1 MSEETAIAPGLKQL
15 GQIIP
20 SARARVGI
28 IVTLTLLLIGFLS
41 LVWTP
46 YGVGSTVGSQL
57 MDPSLP
63 HPFGTDAQGRDVL
76 SLTMKGL
83 LTSYVVAGIA
93 AAIGLLFGVPL
104 GLAAAA
110 FGGWPDRIVTHV
122 SDLTAAIPALAVA
135 AILATN
141 TGPGAV
147 VGMAAIGF
155 AAIPVFARATREGA
169 RPLFARD
176 DVNAARL
183 AGFDAWDAATRHIF
197 PAVSPLLLAQT
208 LSALGFAIVGEA
220 ALSYAGLGAQPDGM
234 SLGLMLRDAQSFLL
248 FEPHLI
254 LAPGISAILAAAAL
268 HLAADG
274 VRGGVSPELRAGERD
289 DALT

>member
-1 MSEETAIAPGLKQL
+1 MSEEPAPRVTPI

-20 SARARVGI
+20 TMAARIGV
-28 IVTLTLLLIGFLS
+28 IVTLILLLIGFTS

-46 YGVGSTVGSQL
+46 YVVTGPTVGMQL
-57 MDPSLP
+57 MEPGLA

-93 AAIGLLFGVPL
+93 IAIGLLFGVPL

-110 FGGWPDRIVTHV
+110 FGGWADRIVMRV
-122 SDLTAAIPALAVA
+122 SDLTAAIPALVLA

-141 TGPGAV
+141 AGPGAV

-155 AAIPVFARATREGA
+155 AAIPVFARATRDGA

-176 DVNAARL
+176 DVSAARL
-183 AGFDAWDAATRHIF
+183 AGFGAWDAATRHIL
-197 PAVSPLLLAQT
+197 PAVTPLILAQT
-208 LSALGFAIVGEA
+208 LSALGFAILAEA

-234 SLGLMLRDAQSFLL
+234 SLGLMMRDAQSYLL
-248 FEPHLI
+248 FEPHLV
-254 LAPGISAILAAAAL
+254 LAPGIVAILAAAAL

-274 VRGGVSPELRAGERD
+274 VRSVVGPELRAGERD
-289 DALT
+289 DALA